1 MVTGLQKTKSRLIS
15 RLSLTKKG
23 ETLGTRQES
32 ATYIR
37 CQKQKVHLVHTSD
50 PAKPL
55 APPGIS
61 CSPHSRPL
69 LTEGPPLPGV
79 SSAPGPPPHSAAELC
94 GAPSPQLV
102 YAHWLQDCPEVAGA
116 GREENTLSD

>member
-1 MVTGLQKTKSRLIS
+1 MVTGLQKQRVGSVPGS
-15 RLSLTKKG
+15 SLTKRG
-23 ETLGTRQES
+23 ESLGMRQKNI
-32 ATYIR
+32 YIFLMTN
-37 CQKQKVHLVHTSD
+37 VVHTSD

-79 SSAPGPPPHSAAELC
+79 SSAPGPPPHSAAGLC
-94 GAPSPQLV
+94 GAPPSQLG
-102 YAHWLQDCPEVAGA
+102 YAHWLQDCPEVAGT
-116 GREENTLSD
+116 GREEKTL